1 MEELFVARRRVLD
14 GLGQAHTYGYA
25 VQIGV
30 RETAAGRPY
39 ESYGP
44 VIWEEG
50 GEVRTAPDVTADI
63 GRIDE
68 LMERLVCGRVSPQ
81 SLEEVLADWR

>member
-1 MEELFVARRRVLD
+1 MEELFVARRQVLD
-14 GLGQAHTYGYA
+14 SAGRAHTYGYA

-39 ESYGP
+39 ESYGTT
-44 VIWEEG
+44 VWEEG
-50 GEVRTAPDVTADI
+50 GEMRTAPDITEDI

-68 LMERLVCGRVSPQ
+68 LMERLVRGRVSPQ
-81 SLEEVLADWR
+81 GLTEVLADWV